1 MPVLPDD
8 GSRIVEPGASTPSRS
23 ASSIIF
29 SAMRS
34 FADPPGFCPSSFAQI
49 LTCGLGDSW
58 CTPTSGVLPIR
69 PRTESCFGTCSD
81 AARDGGDDRHDVAVG
96 ERGVET
102 VQVTD
107 VVVVLVDVHELV
119 QPARRVEQV

>member
-8 GSRIVEPGASTPSRS
+8 GSRIVEPGARTPSCS

-34 FADPPGFCPSSFAQI
+34 LDEPPGFWPSSFAQI
-49 LTCGLGDSW
+49 FTAGFGDSW
-58 CTPTSGVLPIR
+58 CTPTSGVLPIS
-69 PRTESCFGTCSD
+69 PRTESCLGTRSR

-96 ERGVET
+96 ERGVEP
-102 VQVTD
+102 VEVPD
-107 VVVVLVDVHELV
+107 VVV
-119 QPARRVEQV
+119 